1 MDEQWLAQY
10 RREIEQFT
18 EATKAFD
25 RGELPRKDY
34 KGISGGFGSYAQRDA
49 ARHMLRLRLPGGR
62 LTLPR
67 LRFLAEVTQRY
78 GIDPVKLTTCEAIQ
92 LHNLTP
98 DLLPVLME
106 HAVGCDIITRGG
118 GGDNPRNVMASP
130 LTGVQ
135 KGEAFDVM
143 PWAEAAS
150 DYLLSICRDIHMPR
164 KLKVAFCNGT
174 DDCVHAAFRDMG
186 FIAQPDGTFRLYIAG
201 GLGNE
206 HRMGVL
212 AAEALL
218 PRDVLYAIRAMVDTF
233 CTHGNYE
240 NRAKA
245 RTRYMQ
251 QTLGPDGLRRAFL
264 QNLEAAKQRGGLDLE
279 LEPAR
284 ITKTGSGVLDDARA
298 IPQKQPG
305 LYAVAYHPIGGCLP
319 AGKPAQLAE
328 LLEALPGAEC
338 RVGPDE
344 TLYILNLTAVEAAR
358 ALQAT
363 GDGAQTQF
371 ERSVACIGA
380 AICQQGVRDSQA
392 ALRRC
397 VEAVRAANLP
407 DGALPRISISGCPS
421 SCAAH
426 QAAALGFQGCVKPVP
441 GGKPVPAFRLFVGG
455 CDALGQERFGEP
467 LGFVAEEQLPG
478 LLVAL
483 GRAAADAGLAWDAWR
498 AAQPDALAEIARPY
512 L

>member
-1 MDEQWLAQY
+1 M
-10 RREIEQFT
+10 
-18 EATKAFD
+18 
-25 RGELPRKDY
+25 
-34 KGISGGFGSYAQRDA
+34 
-49 ARHMLRLRLPGGR
+49 
-62 LTLPR
+62 
-67 LRFLAEVTQRY
+67 
-78 GIDPVKLTTCEAIQ
+78 
-92 LHNLTP
+92 
-98 DLLPVLME
+98 
-106 HAVGCDIITRGG
+106 
-118 GGDNPRNVMASP
+118 
-130 LTGVQ
+130 
-135 KGEAFDVM
+135 
-143 PWAEAAS
+143 
-150 DYLLSICRDIHMPR
+150 
-164 KLKVAFCNGT
+164 
-174 DDCVHAAFRDMG
+174 
-186 FIAQPDGTFRLYIAG
+186 
-201 GLGNE
+201 
-206 HRMGVL
+206 
-212 AAEALL
+212 
-218 PRDVLYAIRAMVDTF
+218 LYAIRAMVDTF
-233 CTHGNYE
+233 CAHGNYE

-284 ITKTGSGVLDDARA
+284 ITKTGTGVLDDARA

-328 LLEALPGAEC
+328 LLADLPGAEC

-380 AICQQGVRDSQA
+380 SICQQGVRDSQA

-455 CDALGQERFGEP
+455 CDALGRERFGEP
-467 LGFVAEEQLPG
+467 LGFVAEEQLPD

-483 GRAAADAGLAWDAWR
+483 GRAAAGAGLAWDAWR

>member
-106 HAVGCDIITRGG
+106 HAVGCNIITRGG

-186 FIAQPDGTFRLYIAG
+186 FIAQPDGTFQLYIAG

-233 CTHGNYE
+233 CAHGNYE

-264 QNLEAAKQRGGLDLE
+264 QSLEAAKQRGGLDLE

-284 ITKTGSGVLDDARA
+284 ITKTGTGVLDDARA

-358 ALQAT
+358 AGSAGKGFAVVADEVRNLAGKSAEASRSTQELIQNSIQAVEHGSVLAMDT
-363 GDGAQTQF
+363 SKVLEDTAVVSGILAEKAKAADGLADDVIEALGSFTKAVKG
-371 ERSVACIGA
+371 EENLI
-380 AICQQGVRDSQA
+380 A
-392 ALRRC
+392 ALSNIAKTIGM
-397 VEAVRAANLP
+397 AVSFVRKKDDEPA
-407 DGALPRISISGCPS
+407 RERET
-421 SCAAH
+421 
-426 QAAALGFQGCVKPVP
+426 
-441 GGKPVPAFRLFVGG
+441 GKKK
-455 CDALGQERFGEP
+455 
-467 LGFVAEEQLPG
+467 
-478 LLVAL
+478 
-483 GRAAADAGLAWDAWR
+483 
-498 AAQPDALAEIARPY
+498 
-512 L
+512 